1 MGWRPKD
8 AMSAHDPT
16 MAGEEFGATELMRRM
31 GNRSRR
37 QAMNDETVQWT
48 VSSGERAELKR
59 GAGRDCDGVW
69 VRDFPGCAR
78 PKTLSRGRAWLRHF
92 VRAAP

>member
-1 MGWRPKD
+1 
-8 AMSAHDPT
+8 
-16 MAGEEFGATELMRRM
+16 
-31 GNRSRR
+31 
-37 QAMNDETVQWT
+37 MNDEAVQWT

-78 PKTLSRGRAWLRHF
+78 PKTLSRAGL
-92 VRAAP
+92 AAPFRSRSALSSFL